1 MGVGE
6 NLIRIPVG
14 VESIEDIKPD
24 CVRGLQALS
33 DAVNGRQYF
42 QLTSTLSDRV
52 IPEITTGALLEQI
65 GFNHDGTKCFV

>member
-14 VESIEDIKPD
+14 MESIEDIKPD
-24 CVRGLQALS
+24 CERGLQALS

-42 QLTSTLSDRV
+42 S
-52 IPEITTGALLEQI
+52 ININIE
-65 GFNHDGTKCFV
+65 